1 MKVGHKNL
9 TLQSILVHFP
19 NQPETLNLDAL
30 QSIDLESE
38 PFVLKLFDF
47 GLRQPQQTHFF
58 YSELVFRPS
67 SKYNLDTWALG
78 LLMFEL
84 LTGVN
89 LISSDAPHALQ
100 KVGKLSLSQNCL
112 LFLYNTLQIK

>member
-1 MKVGHKNL
+1 M
-9 TLQSILVHFP
+9 
-19 NQPETLNLDAL
+19 
-30 QSIDLESE
+30 
-38 PFVLKLFDF
+38 LKLFDF